1 MQGIAPFVEH
11 VEQKKLCPTS
21 LLLSGEKWFRKNDS
35 FLRNIC
41 FNKSNLHMSIMDEDA
56 DLREQIFH
64 NNVRENIIFLLLF
77 LFLCASSYV
86 IILKYKKRDRE
97 DYLCGDEDEATV
109 SKISILLCTI
119 SLAVSVGAVLLLPMS
134 IAGNEVLL
142 LYPKSY
148 YVKWLNTSLVQG
160 LWNYIFL
167 FSNLSLFVLLPFA
180 YLFTESEGFTGYRK
194 GIMARVYETFT
205 ILSLLAVLV
214 AGMTYIMSALI
225 DKDQSAIS
233 ALLSLWSYYLPF
245 LYSCIS
251 FLGVLMLLLCTPLG
265 FVHLFAVV
273 GKFLVKPQ
281 FMCDLS
287 EEYYV
292 AVFDEDYLRRKLAEC
307 STLLSSSA
315 VPVEEG
321 VLSSAKLD
329 DLKTKFE
336 IELKKAEAHRII
348 LDRQQR
354 TSYLQRNLVYPVA
367 MLLLL
372 VLTSI
377 TVLTVA
383 LNTLGLLVGIKALPL
398 GTQQLVLG
406 MTSLSSLG
414 PAGAALEVVL
424 IFYLAATS
432 SVGLYTL
439 PMVSRVQP
447 TYGATP
453 LPHLILNCAI
463 TLVLSSALPLL
474 ARILG
479 ITNFDL
485 LGDFG
490 KIEWLGNF
498 KIVLMYNLVFA
509 SSTTICLMNKFTST
523 VRRELCVR
531 LKLFLMTLLSKETAR
546 LSTSLSSGISP
557 AAKED

>member
-1 MQGIAPFVEH
+1 M
-11 VEQKKLCPTS
+11 KLCPTS
-21 LLLSGEKWFRKNDS
+21 LLHFGEKCIRKNDI
-35 FLRNIC
+35 FLRNVRFKQSI
-41 FNKSNLHMSIMDEDA
+41 FPLSIMDEGTDI
-56 DLREQIFH
+56 REQIFH
-64 NNVRENIIFLLLF
+64 NTVRENIIFLLLF
-77 LFLCASSYV
+77 LFLCALSYA
-86 IILKYKKRDRE
+86 IILKFKKRDKE
-97 DYLCGDEDEATV
+97 DFLCADEDEATV
-109 SKISILLCTI
+109 SQISILLCTV

-233 ALLSLWSYYLPF
+233 TLLSLWSYYLPF

-251 FLGVLMLLLCTPLG
+251 FLGVLMLL
-265 FVHLFAVV
+265 
-273 GKFLVKPQ
+273 
-281 FMCDLS
+281 
-287 EEYYV
+287 Y
-292 AVFDEDYLRRKLAEC
+292 
-307 STLLSSSA
+307 
-315 VPVEEG
+315 
-321 VLSSAKLD
+321 
-329 DLKTKFE
+329 
-336 IELKKAEAHRII
+336 
-348 LDRQQR
+348 RQR
-354 TSYLQRNLVYPVA
+354 HTSYIQRNLVNPVA
-367 MLLLL
+367 VLVLLI
-372 VLTSI
+372 LTSI
-377 TVLTVA
+377 TILTVA

-398 GTQQLVLG
+398 STQQLVLG

-439 PMVSRVQP
+439 PMISRVQP
-447 TYGATP
+447 RYEATP

-490 KIEWLGNF
+490 RIEWLGNF

-531 LKLFLMTLLSKETAR
+531 LKLFLMTLLSKETTR
-546 LSTSLSSGISP
+546 LSTSINSGIVP
-557 AAKED
+557 PAKED

>member
-1 MQGIAPFVEH
+1 M
-11 VEQKKLCPTS
+11 KLCPTS
-21 LLLSGEKWFRKNDS
+21 LLHFGEKCIRKNDI
-35 FLRNIC
+35 FLRNVRFKQSI
-41 FNKSNLHMSIMDEDA
+41 FPLSIMDEGTDI
-56 DLREQIFH
+56 REQIFH
-64 NNVRENIIFLLLF
+64 NTVRENIIFLLLF
-77 LFLCASSYV
+77 LFLCALSYA
-86 IILKYKKRDRE
+86 IILKFKKRDKE
-97 DYLCGDEDEATV
+97 DFLCADEDEATV
-109 SKISILLCTI
+109 SQISILLCTV

-233 ALLSLWSYYLPF
+233 TLLSLWSYYLPF

-265 FVHLFAVV
+265 FVHLFTVV
-273 GKFLVKPQ
+273 GKVLVKPQ

-287 EEYYV
+287 EEYYI
-292 AVFDEDYLRRKLAEC
+292 AVLEENCLRRKLAEQ
-307 STLLSSSA
+307 SA
-315 VPVEEG
+315 LVSKAVEEEEDM
-321 VLSSAKLD
+321 KLCAELD
-329 DLKTKFE
+329 ELKTKYGLD
-336 IELKKAEAHRII
+336 LKKAETRRQL
-348 LDRQQR
+348 LDRQR
-354 TSYLQRNLVYPVA
+354 HTSYIQRNLVNPVA
-367 MLLLL
+367 VLVLLI
-372 VLTSI
+372 LTSI
-377 TVLTVA
+377 TILTVA

-398 GTQQLVLG
+398 STQQLVLG

-439 PMVSRVQP
+439 PMISRVQP
-447 TYGATP
+447 RYEATP

-490 KIEWLGNF
+490 RIEWLGNF

-531 LKLFLMTLLSKETAR
+531 LKLFLMTLLSKETTR
-546 LSTSLSSGISP
+546 LSTSINSGIVP
-557 AAKED
+557 PAKED